1 MANAAARVYSYICQM
16 QPLHLGGQI
25 LVLST

>member
-1 MANAAARVYSYICQM
+1 MANSEAGVYSDIRQM